1 MSLAGA
7 IVRNRHAVG
16 AAAIATALFGA
27 AAYLALPMQLFP
39 DTAPPLV
46 TVITA
51 YPGASAGD
59 IARDVTE
66 VLEEELA
73 SLEGVVTL
81 RSTSLDNLSLTTIE
95 FAYDQQVELAAVDTQ
110 NAIARIRAA
119 LPAGIAEPQVLSFS
133 TADRPVVTLGVA
145 MDDLAEA
152 RQLADDRFA
161 PRLQR
166 IPGVAGVDVFG
177 GHVTALLVELDPR
190 ELSAYGLAP
199 AQVAAAVRAQTGSS
213 PAGRLRTVRTQ
224 TMLRL
229 EAVVQ
234 DADALADAQI
244 PLADGSRVLLS
255 DIARIRDGEL
265 DDDAR
270 FAIDGVPAIAL
281 QVFKTTDANTLEV
294 FEAAR
299 AVAAE
304 LTQEYPGARFT
315 VGEETATFTEV
326 SVSNLLAGVWQALLL
341 ASIILFLFLGRV
353 RSAAV
358 AIVSM
363 PLSYGVTFALMYLAG
378 VQFDMVTL
386 SAVILAVGMVVDASV
401 VVLENVTRLR
411 DEEGLGVEEAAI
423 RGADEV
429 RTPVLAGAATTLTV
443 LIPLIFLQGF
453 IGKTFGPL
461 AMTLLFAFVASLIV
475 ALFLVPV
482 LTLYTGGSS
491 WIDRVGLWITRPF
504 SWSMDRVRDAYGWLL
519 ALAMRGRVI
528 TLLVA
533 VATLLVALQ
542 GIRALGMDVLP
553 KMDTGSF
560 FVSLETP
567 SGASLDETERVVR
580 EVEAL
585 IRAEPEVIKVQSQ
598 IGFEPGMR
606 SSGGARGPNQAYIAV
621 TLTDRTGRTDDI
633 WSIEGRVR
641 AGLQRVAGIAHAVVR
656 ETGNTARPT
665 SAAPIVLRV
674 AGPDPLVLDRLAE
687 DAHAILERTASVVG
701 PTRSWRLDQAQTRLI
716 VDTARAREVGLTELD
731 VAGQLMAASEGITAG
746 QLRGRDGAA
755 VPVRV
760 RAERSGWEVPSD
772 LLDVTLV
779 TPRHPGGLPAR
790 EVASLETTVGQGIIT
805 REGLL
810 YTVDLSAT
818 VEGRALSFVVSD
830 IEAALKGWTL
840 PHGYT
845 AGLSGENDDLDDA
858 KTELGG
864 ALAIAIVAVYL
875 LLVAQLG
882 SFLHPL
888 TILLSVPLSLGGVA
902 AALAWTGKPVSM
914 PVMVGLILLVGTVV
928 NNAIIL
934 LDFIRQ
940 RREAGTERRDA
951 LLASVRTRFR
961 PIMMTSLST
970 MIGMVPL
977 AAEWALGSERFSPL
991 AIAVIGGMTA
1001 ATFLTLVVIP
1011 VAYDLADDAAL
1022 WLRRLSSSRRS

>member
-1 MSLAGA
+1 MSLARV
-7 IVRNRHAVG
+7 IVRNRYAVG

-27 AAYLALPMQLFP
+27 AAYQALPMQLFP

-46 TVITA
+46 TVVAA
-51 YPGASAGD
+51 YPGAAAAD
-59 IARDVTE
+59 VARDVTE
-66 VLEEELA
+66 PLEEA
-73 SLEGVVTL
+73 FTSLEGVVTL

-95 FAYDQQVELAAVDTQ
+95 FAYDRQVELAAVDTQ
-110 NAIARIRAA
+110 NAIARIRST

-152 RQLADDRFA
+152 RRLAEDYFA

-190 ELSAYGLAP
+190 TLAARGVSP
-199 AQVAAAVRAQTGSS
+199 AQVVDAVRAQTTSA
-213 PAGRLRTVRTQ
+213 PAGRLRTERTQ

-229 EAVVQ
+229 EASVQ
-234 DADALADAQI
+234 DADALAAVQI
-244 PLADGSRVLLS
+244 PLAGGGRVLLS
-255 DIARIRDGEL
+255 DIAQLRVGAL

-270 FAIDGVPAIAL
+270 FAIDGAPAIAL
-281 QVFKTTDANTLEV
+281 QVFKATDANTVAV
-294 FEAAR
+294 FDAAR
-299 AVAAE
+299 AAAAE
-304 LTQEYPGARFT
+304 LTADYPGARFT

-326 SVSNLLAGVWQALLL
+326 SVSNLLEGVWQALLL
-341 ASIILFLFLGRV
+341 ASIILFLFLGRA

-363 PLSYGVTFALMYLAG
+363 PLSYGITFALMYLAG

-411 DEEGLGVEEAAI
+411 DEEGLSAEEAAI

-429 RTPVLAGAATTLTV
+429 RAPVLAGAATTLTV
-443 LIPLIFLQGF
+443 LIPLIFLPGF

-461 AMTLLFAFVASLIV
+461 AMTLLFAFLASLIV

-482 LTLYTGGSS
+482 LTLYAGSAG
-491 WIDRVGLWITRPF
+491 WVDRVGLWITRPF
-504 SWSMDRVRDAYGWLL
+504 SWSMDRVRDGYAWLL
-519 ALAMRGRVI
+519 GLALRWRLV
-528 TLLVA
+528 TLLLA
-533 VATLLVALQ
+533 AATLLLTVQ
-542 GIRALGMDVLP
+542 VIGGLGMDVLP

-567 SGASLDETERVVR
+567 SGTSLDETERVVR

-606 SSGGARGPNQAYIAV
+606 SSGAARGPDQAYVSV
-621 TLTDRTGRTDDI
+621 TLTDRTGRSDDI

-641 AGLQRVAGIAHAVVR
+641 EGLRRIAGIAHVVVR

-665 SAAPIVLRV
+665 SAAPIVLRI
-674 AGPDPLVLDRLAE
+674 AGPDPLILDRLAE
-687 DAHAILERTASVVG
+687 EAHALLERTPSVVG
-701 PTRSWRLDQAQTRLI
+701 PTRSWRLDQLQTRLT
-716 VDTARAREVGLTELD
+716 VDTARARAVGLTEVG
-731 VAGQLMAASEGITAG
+731 VAAQLMAATEGVMAG
-746 QLRGRDGAA
+746 QLRSRDGTT

-760 RAERSGWEVPSD
+760 RTDRTGWEVPSD
-772 LLDVTLV
+772 LLDLPLV
-779 TPRHPGGLPAR
+779 TPGHPGGLPAR
-790 EVASLETTVGQGIIT
+790 EVASLDTRVGQGTIT

-810 YTVDLSAT
+810 FTVDVSAT

-830 IEAALKGWTL
+830 IEAALAGWTL
-840 PHGYT
+840 PHGYA

-858 KTELGG
+858 KTQLGG
-864 ALAIAIVAVYL
+864 ALAVAIVAVYL

-888 TILLSVPLSLGGVA
+888 TILLSVPLSLAGVA

-940 RREAGTERRDA
+940 RRDAGTDRRDA
-951 LLASVRTRFR
+951 VLASVRTRFR

-970 MIGMVPL
+970 IVGMIPL

-1001 ATFLTLVVIP
+1001 ATFLTLVIIP
-1011 VAYDLADDAAL
+1011 VAYDLVDDVAHR
-1022 WLRRLSSSRRS
+1022 LRRLRPARRA

>member
-1 MSLAGA
+1 MSLARV

-16 AAAIATALFGA
+16 AAAIATALFGV
-27 AAYLALPMQLFP
+27 AAYRALPMQLFP

-46 TVITA
+46 TVVTA
-51 YPGASAGD
+51 YPGAAAAD
-59 IARDVTE
+59 VARDVTE
-66 VLEEELA
+66 PIEEEFA

-81 RSTSLDNLSLTTIE
+81 RSTSLDNLSLTTVE
-95 FAYDQQVELAAVDTQ
+95 FAYDRQVELAAVDTQ
-110 NAIARIRAA
+110 NAIARIRST
-119 LPAGIAEPQVLSFS
+119 LPAGIVEPQVLSFS

-152 RQLADDRFA
+152 RRLADDHFA

-190 ELSAYGLAP
+190 ELTARGVSP
-199 AQVAAAVRAQTGSS
+199 AQVIDAVRAQTTSS

-229 EAVVQ
+229 EAAAQ
-234 DADALADAQI
+234 DADALASVQI
-244 PLADGSRVLLS
+244 PLADGGRVLLA
-255 DIARIRDGEL
+255 DIAQLRVGAL

-270 FAIDGVPAIAL
+270 FAIDGAATIAL
-281 QVFKTTDANTLEV
+281 QVFKATDANTV
-294 FEAAR
+294 AVVDAAR
-299 AVAAE
+299 AAAAE
-304 LTQEYPGARFT
+304 LAEDYPGARFI

-326 SVSNLLAGVWQALLL
+326 SVSNLLEGVWQALLL
-341 ASIILFLFLGRV
+341 ASVILFLFLGRV

-363 PLSYGVTFALMYLAG
+363 PLSYGITFALMYLAG

-411 DEEGLGVEEAAI
+411 DEEGLSAEEAAI

-443 LIPLIFLQGF
+443 LIPLMFLPGF

-461 AMTLLFAFVASLIV
+461 ATTLLFAFLASLIV

-482 LTLYTGGSS
+482 LTLYTGSS
-491 WIDRVGLWITRPF
+491 GRLDRVGLWIASPF
-504 SWSMDRVRDAYGWLL
+504 AWTMDRVRDAYGWLL
-519 ALAMRGRVI
+519 GLALRWRVV
-528 TLLVA
+528 TLLLA
-533 VATLLVALQ
+533 VATLLFALR
-542 GIRALGMDVLP
+542 GIQALGMDVLP

-585 IRAEPEVIKVQSQ
+585 IRAEPQVIKVQSQ

-606 SSGGARGPNQAYIAV
+606 SSGAARGPNQAYVTV
-621 TLTDRTGRTDDI
+621 TLTDRTGRADDI

-641 AGLQRVAGIAHAVVR
+641 AWLERVAGIAHVVVR

-665 SAAPIVLRV
+665 SAAPVVLRI
-674 AGPDPLVLDRLAE
+674 AGPDPLILDRLAA
-687 DAHAILERTASVVG
+687 DGLAILERTPSVVG
-701 PTRSWRLDQAQTRLI
+701 PTRSWRLDQLQTRLL
-716 VDTARAREVGLTELD
+716 VDNARARAVGLTELG
-731 VAGQLMAASEGITAG
+731 VAGQLMAASEGVMAG
-746 QLRGRDGAA
+746 QLRGRDGAT
-755 VPVRV
+755 VPIRV
-760 RAERSGWEVPSD
+760 RTDRAGWEVPSD
-772 LLDVTLV
+772 LLDLPLV
-779 TPRHPGGLPAR
+779 TPRHPDGLPAR
-790 EVASLETTVGQGIIT
+790 EVASLETRVGQGVIT

-818 VEGRALSFVVSD
+818 VEGRALSFVVAD
-830 IEAALKGWTL
+830 IDAALAAWTL

-845 AGLSGENDDLDDA
+845 AALSGENDDLDDA

-864 ALAIAIVAVYL
+864 ALAIAILAVYL

-888 TILLSVPLSLGGVA
+888 TILLSVPLSLAGVA
-902 AALAWTGKPVSM
+902 AALALTGKPVSM

-940 RREAGTERRDA
+940 RREGGQARRDA
-951 LLASVRTRFR
+951 VLASVRTRFR

-970 MIGMVPL
+970 IVGMIPL

-1001 ATFLTLVVIP
+1001 ATFLTLVIIP
-1011 VAYDLADDAAL
+1011 VAYDLADDVSQR
-1022 WLRRLSSSRRS
+1022 LRRLLPARRS